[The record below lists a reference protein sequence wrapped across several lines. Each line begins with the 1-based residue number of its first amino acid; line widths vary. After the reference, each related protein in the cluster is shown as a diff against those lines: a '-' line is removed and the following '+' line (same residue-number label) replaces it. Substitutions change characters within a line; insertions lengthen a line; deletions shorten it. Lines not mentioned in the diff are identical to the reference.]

1 MYKFV
6 EYSNRQ
12 DKPFII
18 VGIINEQEITV
29 GFTVAD
35 KNMQRAT
42 DKNFVTA
49 ERAMKWADENYKG
62 LIND

>member
-12 DKPFII
+12 DKPFMI
-18 VGIINEQEITV
+18 VGIVTEQEIAV

-42 DKNFVTA
+42 DKNFRTA
-49 ERAMKWADENYKG
+49 EIAMKWADENYKA
-62 LIND
+62 LV

>member
-1 MYKFV
+1 MYKLV

-18 VGIINEQEITV
+18 VGIVNEQEITV

-49 ERAMKWADENYKG
+49 ERAMKWADDNYKG